1 MISCFK
7 SADRLTMKMTVG
19 LAICRHQWPWQ
30 ALSQKS
36 GADEWKPPWN
46 LEWVQDRLGHFWFSS
61 LAYRELGS
69 HHFFPHNMRKAEQT
83 KNQLFLNP
91 SENWNH
97 RGADPKTGETGEYAE
112 SRVTRSRNCH
122 WRQQLVGQF
131 KDYVTNCWRLTLDW
145 LERKIPGC
153 SLTPRYPTRL

>member
-1 MISCFK
+1 
-7 SADRLTMKMTVG
+7 MTASLEFGVG
-19 LAICRHQWPWQ
+19 SRQIR
-30 ALSQKS
+30 AL
-36 GADEWKPPWN
+36 
-46 LEWVQDRLGHFWFSS
+46 LVSS

-69 HHFFPHNMRKAEQT
+69 HHFFPHNMKKAEQT

-131 KDYVTNCWRLTLDW
+131 KEYMANCWRLTLDW
-145 LERKIPGC
+145 LERKIPGGAVLHPDILPGC
-153 SLTPRYPTRL
+153 RLEVKIREKSPYASSREGGKSNHF